1 MQGGLF
7 CYFLVLVLFCN
18 TNTNTNTKVDAS
30 SIPPSL
36 PPTSLSDYN
45 AKNYV
50 VYMSE
55 KPPQYLNPKAYYI
68 HVLSSV
74 LGSEKAAEDAL
85 IYSYGVISGFA
96 AKLNPEQA
104 SRLKDQPGIIYV
116 SREIKYQPE
125 ENHRIKASTVFP
137 NIQN

>member
-1 MQGGLF
+1 
-7 CYFLVLVLFCN
+7 
-18 TNTNTNTKVDAS
+18 
-30 SIPPSL
+30 
-36 PPTSLSDYN
+36 
-45 AKNYV
+45 
-50 VYMSE
+50 MSE

-104 SRLKDQPGIIYV
+104 SHLKDQPGIIYV

-125 ENHRIKASTVFP
+125 ENHASTVWP
-137 NIQN
+137 NLRN